1 MKDKI
6 ISILFVTI
14 LIFFFLFGIFL
25 PDKEISVSERR
36 TLASFPEIEIES
48 IFNGSFFEELN
59 DYLVE
64 HFPLRDNFR
73 KLKGLVSTKILK
85 KTENNGVFEEEGK
98 IYELNATLNEKSINH
113 ILNLIKKIEEN
124 NIKESNVYYSIIP
137 DKNYYLESD
146 TIPKLDYKK
155 IENTFKKELKNMT
168 YISLFN
174 ELDLDSYYATDI
186 HWKQESLEKVLDTLT
201 NAMDFKTSLF
211 PTEKET
217 YQKFYGALYG
227 KLASN
232 IEPDVLTYLKDEE
245 IESAKVYNYEKQEYQ
260 KVYEENNL
268 KNIDSY
274 DVYLSGATPLL
285 IIENEK
291 QKNGKE
297 LIIFRDSF
305 ASSLTPLLI
314 SSYEKITMIDLRYL
328 SSNLLNDIE
337 EIDFKKA
344 DDVLFLYS
352 VPVINNSFT
361 LK

>member
-6 ISILFVTI
+6 ISILFITT
-14 LIFFFLFGIFL
+14 LIFFFLFSIFL
-25 PDKEISVSERR
+25 PDKEISASEKR
-36 TLASFPEIEIES
+36 TLANFPEIEIES
-48 IFNGSFFEELN
+48 ILNGSFFEDLN

-64 HFPLRDNFR
+64 HFPLRDSFR
-73 KLKGLVSTKILK
+73 KLKGFVSTKIFQK
-85 KTENNGVFEEEGK
+85 NENNGVFEENGK
-98 IYELNATLNEKSINH
+98 IYELNKNLNEKSINH
-113 ILNLIKKIEEN
+113 ILTLIKKINEN
-124 NIKESNVYYSIIP
+124 NINKSNVYYSIIP

-155 IENTFKKELKNMT
+155 LESIFKEELDDMT
-168 YISLFN
+168 YINLFD
-174 ELDLDSYYATDI
+174 ELDLNSFYKTDI
-186 HWKQESLEKVLDTLT
+186 HWRQESLKKVRDALANTMNFET
-201 NAMDFKTSLF
+201 NPF
-211 PTEKET
+211 PTKKET
-217 YQKFYGALYG
+217 YQEFYGALYG

-232 IEPDVLTYLKDEE
+232 IKPDTLTYLTDKE
-245 IESAKVYNYEKQEYQ
+245 IESAKVYNFEKQEYQ
-260 KVYEENNL
+260 QVYEEKNL

-274 DVYLSGATPLL
+274 DIYLSGATPLL
-285 IIENEK
+285 VIETEE

-314 SSYEKITMIDLRYL
+314 SSYEKITLIDLRYL
-328 SSNLLNDIE
+328 SSNLLN
-337 EIDFKKA
+337 EIKEINFKNA